1 MHRSDIPGKLFIFTI
16 LMDSFHT
23 VFVVQKCYYCLPG
36 RFCCSV
42 LSAIIDDDMMK
53 SEREDVLEFSDY
65 QRSENGDYVVMC
77 S

>member
-1 MHRSDIPGKLFIFTI
+1 
-16 LMDSFHT
+16 MDSFHT
-23 VFVVQKCYYCLPG
+23 VLVVQKCYYCLPG

-42 LSAIIDDDMMK
+42 LSAILEDDMMK

>member
-1 MHRSDIPGKLFIFTI
+1 
-16 LMDSFHT
+16 
-23 VFVVQKCYYCLPG
+23 
-36 RFCCSV
+36 V

-77 S
+77 RLSLHPIKL